1 MQYPHSINK
10 SGYDFELKFD
20 PLASTPK
27 QKKKKNRKRNI
38 LWFNPPWNSEV
49 ETNIGREFLKIV
61 DECFPPDNPL
71 SKIFNRKSVK
81 VSYSTTPNM
90 EQIIA
95 GKNSRVLKSE
105 EESPKQ
111 CSCPRDKK
119 KECPLDNKCLEKGI
133 IYQAKVTQPNSSVKT
148 YIGLTATDFKSRY
161 GVHTKA
167 FSDPS
172 YCQTTLSKHI
182 LELKDKGIEPT
193 VTWKIVDKGKSYS
206 PVSDV
211 CQLCN
216 KEAYHIIFE
225 PAMAELNNRSEL
237 FSTCMHKKSKLLFPP
252 KRGRPRK
259 SPGT

>member
-1 MQYPHSINK
+1 M
-10 SGYDFELKFD
+10 
-20 PLASTPK
+20 
-27 QKKKKNRKRNI
+27 
-38 LWFNPPWNSEV
+38 
-49 ETNIGREFLKIV
+49 
-61 DECFPPDNPL
+61 
-71 SKIFNRKSVK
+71 
-81 VSYSTTPNM
+81 
-90 EQIIA
+90 
-95 GKNSRVLKSE
+95 
-105 EESPKQ
+105 
-111 CSCPRDKK
+111 
-119 KECPLDNKCLEKGI
+119 
-133 IYQAKVTQPNSSVKT
+133 KT

-182 LELKDKGIEPT
+182 LELKNKGIELT